1 MSYLR
6 LHGRDAKAYLTGRTV
21 AERFHYDYSDAE
33 LDGVLARAEHLAAA
47 SDAVHV
53 VFNNN
58 SRDFAPK
65 AAERL
70 RRLLGQFPAAPVADK
85 PAVAVKPSTRKPTG
99 RLVQGT
105 LF

>member
-1 MSYLR
+1 M
-6 LHGRDAKAYLTGRTV
+6 

-33 LDGVLARAEHLAAA
+33 LDEIFARAERLAAA
-47 SDAVHV
+47 SDTVHV

-58 SRDFAPK
+58 SRDFAPR

-70 RRLLGQFPAAPVADK
+70 RRRLGQPPSIPAAANPTAAPTPVPASK
-85 PAVAVKPSTRKPTG
+85 PAASKPAG